1 MAILLHPLSLGH
13 ALEAL
18 ICSAG
23 TGRIIIGT
31 LWLDS
36 PNRLNARLQRGLT
49 GIMISRHCTAWDPH
63 GCARA
68 MTIRLRPLVLSAN
81 FGDEAIGP
89 PGAAGETLNNSDE
102 PRCAFCGMHSGRWQR
117 LVAAPRRGH
126 DCAAACVLC
135 YLCRHLE
142 RPRIDEEAALVWLPE
157 MSQPA
162 LNVTMREIHLQLRA
176 LGEDLHDAGRLRLDT
191 PERLRLY
198 YARSALSARAAAA
211 ASRLGTDKPS
221 ELAGGLCR
229 LSPGAYANR
238 AKLLDGVRLLPLG
251 RFYAGNKDVYPEI
264 VDSWR
269 EISKPPPGLA
279 PVPPTPP
286 FGA

>member
-1 MAILLHPLSLGH
+1 MRS
-13 ALEAL
+13 
-18 ICSAG
+18 
-23 TGRIIIGT
+23 
-31 LWLDS
+31 
-36 PNRLNARLQRGLT
+36 
-49 GIMISRHCTAWDPH
+49 
-63 GCARA
+63 GC
-68 MTIRLRPLVLSAN
+68 
-81 FGDEAIGP
+81 
-89 PGAAGETLNNSDE
+89 
-102 PRCAFCGMHSGRWQR
+102 WQR
-117 LVAAPRRGH
+117 FVAPARRSH
-126 DCAAACVLC
+126 DCVAACVLC

-176 LGEDLHDAGRLRLDT
+176 LGEDLHDAGRLHFHT

-198 YARSALSARAAAA
+198 YARSAFSVRAGAA

-221 ELAGGLCR
+221 ELAGALCR
-229 LSPGAYANR
+229 LSPGADANR
-238 AKLLDGVRLLPLG
+238 AKLLGGVRLLPLG

-269 EISKPPPGLA
+269 EISKPSPGLA

>member
-1 MAILLHPLSLGH
+1 M
-13 ALEAL
+13 
-18 ICSAG
+18 
-23 TGRIIIGT
+23 TV
-31 LWLDS
+31 
-36 PNRLNARLQRGLT
+36 RLQ
-49 GIMISRHCTAWDPH
+49 
-63 GCARA
+63 
-68 MTIRLRPLVLSAN
+68 PLVLSAN
-81 FGDEAIGP
+81 FGDEVAGP
-89 PGAAGETLNNSDE
+89 PGATGEALNNSDKL
-102 PRCAFCGMHSGRWQR
+102 PCPFCDMRSGCWQR

-176 LGEDLHDAGRLRLDT
+176 LGEDLYDAGRLRLNT

-221 ELAGGLCR
+221 ELAGALCR
-229 LSPGAYANR
+229 LSPGAHANR

-251 RFYAGNKDVYPEI
+251 RFYAGNKDVYPGI

-269 EISKPPPGLA
+269 ESSKPSPGLA
-279 PVPPTPP
+279 PVTPALP
-286 FGA
+286 SGA

>member
-1 MAILLHPLSLGH
+1 
-13 ALEAL
+13 
-18 ICSAG
+18 
-23 TGRIIIGT
+23 
-31 LWLDS
+31 
-36 PNRLNARLQRGLT
+36 
-49 GIMISRHCTAWDPH
+49 
-63 GCARA
+63 

-102 PRCAFCGMHSGRWQR
+102 PRCAFCGIRSGCWQR
-117 LVAAPRRGH
+117 FVAAAHRGH
-126 DCAAACVLC
+126 DCVAACVLC
-135 YLCRHLE
+135 HLCRHLE
-142 RPRIDEEAALVWLPE
+142 RPRIDEETVLVWLPE

-162 LNVTMREIHLQLRA
+162 LNVTMREIHMQLRT
-176 LGEDLHDAGRLRLDT
+176 LGEDLYDAGRLRLDT

-221 ELAGGLCR
+221 ELAGALCR

-251 RFYAGNKDVYPEI
+251 RFFAGNNDVYPEI

-269 EISKPPPGLA
+269 GISKPPPGLA

>member
-1 MAILLHPLSLGH
+1 
-13 ALEAL
+13 
-18 ICSAG
+18 
-23 TGRIIIGT
+23 
-31 LWLDS
+31 
-36 PNRLNARLQRGLT
+36 
-49 GIMISRHCTAWDPH
+49 
-63 GCARA
+63 
-68 MTIRLRPLVLSAN
+68 MTVRLRPLVLSAN
-81 FGDEAIGP
+81 FGDEAAGP
-89 PGAAGETLNNSDE
+89 PGAAGEALNDSDE
-102 PRCAFCGMHSGRWQR
+102 LLCPFCGMHSGRWQR

-142 RPRIDEEAALVWLPE
+142 RLRIDAEAALVWLPE

-176 LGEDLHDAGRLRLDT
+176 LGEDLYDAGRLRLDT

-221 ELAGGLCR
+221 ELAGALCR
-229 LSPGAYANR
+229 LSPGGYANR
-238 AKLLDGVRLLPLG
+238 AKLLYGVRLLPLG
-251 RFYAGNKDVYPEI
+251 RFYASKKDVYPET

-269 EISKPPPGLA
+269 EISKRSPGLA
-279 PVPPTPP
+279 PVSPALPSR
-286 FGA
+286 A

>member
-1 MAILLHPLSLGH
+1 
-13 ALEAL
+13 
-18 ICSAG
+18 
-23 TGRIIIGT
+23 
-31 LWLDS
+31 
-36 PNRLNARLQRGLT
+36 
-49 GIMISRHCTAWDPH
+49 
-63 GCARA
+63 
-68 MTIRLRPLVLSAN
+68 MTVRLRPLVLSIN
-81 FGDEAIGP
+81 FGDEVAGP
-89 PGAAGETLNNSDE
+89 PRAADEALNNSDE
-102 PRCAFCGMHSGRWQR
+102 RRCRYCGMHSGRWER
-117 LVAAPRRGH
+117 LVAAPHRGH

-162 LNVTMREIHLQLRA
+162 LNVTMREIHRQLRA
-176 LGEDLHDAGRLRLDT
+176 LGEDLHDGGRLSLET
-191 PERLRLY
+191 QERLRLY
-198 YARSALSARAAAA
+198 YARSALSARAVAA
-211 ASRLGTDKPS
+211 ASRLGTEKPS
-221 ELAGGLCR
+221 ELAGALCR

-279 PVPPTPP
+279 PVRPALPS
-286 FGA
+286 GA

>member
-1 MAILLHPLSLGH
+1 
-13 ALEAL
+13 
-18 ICSAG
+18 
-23 TGRIIIGT
+23 
-31 LWLDS
+31 
-36 PNRLNARLQRGLT
+36 
-49 GIMISRHCTAWDPH
+49 
-63 GCARA
+63 
-68 MTIRLRPLVLSAN
+68 
-81 FGDEAIGP
+81 
-89 PGAAGETLNNSDE
+89 
-102 PRCAFCGMHSGRWQR
+102 
-117 LVAAPRRGH
+117 
-126 DCAAACVLC
+126 VLC

-162 LNVTMREIHLQLRA
+162 LNVTMREIHLQLRT
-176 LGEDLHDAGRLRLDT
+176 LGEDLYDAGRLRVDT

-221 ELAGGLCR
+221 ELAGALCR
-229 LSPGAYANR
+229 LSAGAYANR

-269 EISKPPPGLA
+269 GISKPPPGLA
-279 PVPPTPP
+279 PVSPALPSR
-286 FGA
+286 A